1 MKYDFEFDREL
12 GYPEVGGWRLK
23 RYRLI
28 AMENNPAQGVGVT
41 KGDYGGWVIVNFENE
56 LRHLQIEDT
65 SWIHPNAC
73 IFLTQYGNITIK
85 ENTHILSG
93 YITPKMYIK
102 TNGEAHEESVIENTT
117 IAGETFIEGVF
128 SITNST
134 LKNIHMRPLAPY
146 EIVKCTLTDV
156 DAYYIKL
163 CRNTVAENSSIGG
176 YLTDCYI
183 KDSDFDSR
191 MVKGHHYPNRRV
203 QGVKVIND
211 KTIV

>member
-28 AMENNPAQGVGVT
+28 ALEDNPARGVT

-56 LRHLQIEDT
+56 LSNLQIEDT

-73 IFLTQYGNITIK
+73 IFLTEYGNITIK

-93 YITPKMYIK
+93 YITPKMYIES
-102 TNGEAHEESVIENTT
+102 NGEGHGESVIAGTT

-128 SITNST
+128 SITNSM
-134 LKNIHMRPLAPY
+134 LKNIHMRPLDPY

-156 DAYYIKL
+156 NAYYIKL
-163 CRNTVAENSSIGG
+163 CHNTVAENSVIGG

-183 KDSDFDSR
+183 KDSDFDSC
-191 MVKGHHYPNRRV
+191 MVKGHHYPKRRV

-211 KTIV
+211 KIIV